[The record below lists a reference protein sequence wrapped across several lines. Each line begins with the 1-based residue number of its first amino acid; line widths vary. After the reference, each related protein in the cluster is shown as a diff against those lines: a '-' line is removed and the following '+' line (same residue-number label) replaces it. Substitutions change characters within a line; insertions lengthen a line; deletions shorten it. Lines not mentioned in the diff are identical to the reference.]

1 MQIVCSNP
9 VTTSDGIILCD
20 APVNQTQDLITGEIV
35 GQIILFAFILNLV
48 VFGIISLKKVMP

>member
-1 MQIVCSNP
+1 MQTVCLNP

-35 GQIILFAFILNLV
+35 GQIILFAFILNLIV
-48 VFGIISLKKVMP
+48 YGLISLRKVI

>member
-1 MQIVCSNP
+1 MQTVCLNP

-48 VFGIISLKKVMP
+48 VYGLISLRKVI

>member
-1 MQIVCSNP
+1 MQTVCSNP

-20 APVNQTQDLITGEIV
+20 VSANQTQDLITGEIV

>member
-20 APVNQTQDLITGEIV
+20 APANQTQDLITGEIV

-48 VFGIISLKKVMP
+48 VYGLISLRKVI

>member
-20 APVNQTQDLITGEIV
+20 APANQNQELITGEIV

-48 VFGIISLKKVMP
+48 VYGLISLRKVI

>member
-9 VTTSDGIILCD
+9 VTTSDGFILCD

-35 GQIILFAFILNLV
+35 GQIILFAFILNLIV
-48 VFGIISLKKVMP
+48 YGLISIRKVI

>member
-1 MQIVCSNP
+1 MQTVCQNQQ
-9 VTTSDGIILCD
+9 TTSEGIVLCD
-20 APVNQTQDLITGEIV
+20 VPVNQPQGLITGEIV

>member
-1 MQIVCSNP
+1 MQTVCLNP
-9 VTTSDGIILCD
+9 VTMSDGIILCD

-48 VFGIISLKKVMP
+48 VYGLISLRKVI

>member
-1 MQIVCSNP
+1 MQIVCQNQQ
-9 VTTSDGIILCD
+9 TTSEGIVLCD
-20 APVNQTQDLITGEIV
+20 VPANQTQDLITGEIV